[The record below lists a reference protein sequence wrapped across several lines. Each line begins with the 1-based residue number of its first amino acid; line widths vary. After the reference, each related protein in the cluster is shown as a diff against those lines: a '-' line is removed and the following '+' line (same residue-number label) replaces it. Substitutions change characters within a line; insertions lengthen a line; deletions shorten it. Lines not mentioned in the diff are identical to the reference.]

1 MESMAMVFIVDLA
14 LKNRRWDAD
23 FDPKPPGFLKRSIA
37 ALAARLAGHGM
48 RNSGADKKSTAK
60 PCGHAVQ
67 C

>member
-37 ALAARLAGHGM
+37 ALAARLAGHRM
-48 RNSGADKKSTAK
+48 KNSGADKKSTAK